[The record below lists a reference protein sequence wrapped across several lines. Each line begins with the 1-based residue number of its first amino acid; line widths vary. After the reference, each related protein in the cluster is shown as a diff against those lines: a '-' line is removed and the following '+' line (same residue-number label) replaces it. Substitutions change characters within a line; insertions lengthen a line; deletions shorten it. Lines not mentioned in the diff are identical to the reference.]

1 MELILKEDV
10 KNLGEQGELVDV
22 KPGFARNY
30 LIPKG
35 LAIVATKASRRI
47 LEEEKRQREVRE
59 RKLKRDLR
67 ETAEELKNL
76 SVTIVVQAGEEDQL
90 YGSVSER
97 DIAEAVSKESGI
109 EITPRQVELEK
120 PIKVLGVY
128 TVTINLHADVE
139 AQVKVWVVKE

>member
-10 KNLGEQGELVDV
+10 KNLGERGDLVDV

-35 LAIVATKASRRI
+35 LAIVATRASRKI
-47 LEEEKRQREVRE
+47 LEEEKHQREIKE
-59 RKLKRDLR
+59 RKLKRDLQ
-67 ETAEELKNL
+67 ETAEELKNV

-97 DIAEAVSKESGI
+97 DIAEAVSTESGI
-109 EITPRQVELEK
+109 GITPGQVELEK

-128 TVTINLHADVE
+128 TVAIKLHADVE

>member
-10 KNLGEQGELVDV
+10 KNLGERGELVDV

-47 LEEEKRQREVRE
+47 LEEEKRQREVKE

-97 DIAEAVSKESGI
+97 DIAEAVSKESGV

>member
-10 KNLGEQGELVDV
+10 KNLGERGELVDV

-97 DIAEAVSKESGI
+97 DIAEAVSKESGV
-109 EITPRQVELEK
+109 EIKPRQVELEK

-128 TVTINLHADVE
+128 TVTITLHADVE

>member
-10 KNLGEQGELVDV
+10 KNLGARGELVDV

-47 LEEEKRQREVRE
+47 LEEEKRQREVRD

>member
-47 LEEEKRQREVRE
+47 LEEEKRQREVKE

-97 DIAEAVSKESGI
+97 DIAEAVSKESGV

>member
-10 KNLGEQGELVDV
+10 ENLGARGELVDV
-22 KPGFARNY
+22 KPGYARNY
-30 LIPKG
+30 LIPKN

-59 RKLKRDLR
+59 RKLKRDLQ
-67 ETAEELKNL
+67 ETAETLKNV

-97 DIAEAVSKESGI
+97 DIAEAITTESRVD
-109 EITPRQVELEK
+109 ITPRQVELEK

-128 TVTINLHADVE
+128 TVTVKLHSEVE
-139 AQVKVWVVKE
+139 APVKVWVVKE